1 MCVFSLGNRGEEDVR
16 KLCTYHSELLLTAMI
31 INELQASTAIT
42 SKKLYPL
49 NTNKLTNIQLAAQLN
64 SQCTAI
70 TLLCKQS
77 KETAAH

>member
-1 MCVFSLGNRGEEDVR
+1 M
-16 KLCTYHSELLLTAMI
+16 LCTHHSESPLTAML

-42 SKKLYPL
+42 SKKVYSL

-70 TLLCKQS
+70 TLLYRRS
-77 KETAAH
+77 RRTEALTPSTSPVAL